1 MERLSLVVT
10 ALAAAGLLAGCGIN
24 NPYQTPAPSPSSTS
38 TATTTSRST
47 TPADAGDP
55 VPERGGTIPAAAT
68 NAQDRVS
75 GTAGSPTARTAVN
88 RYAQLYIN
96 WNAIGLVADQRKLA
110 AISIGAARLQAQQ
123 AAAHAATDK
132 TLTADHVSNT
142 GQVVSAH
149 PGAGPAAGDWV
160 IVTSE
165 KTLGTGDYAGLPPAV
180 HVTYAQVTKTH
191 QGWVISQWA
200 PQN

>member
-1 MERLSLVVT
+1 MERLSLAAT
-10 ALAAAGLLAGCGIN
+10 ALAAAGLMAGCGIS

-38 TATTTSRST
+38 TASTTSAGT
-47 TPADAGDP
+47 TPADTGDP
-55 VPERGGTIPAAAT
+55 APERGGTIPAAAT
-68 NAQDRVS
+68 NAQNRVS
-75 GTAGSPTARTAVN
+75 GTAGSPTARAAVN

-96 WNAIGLVADQRKLA
+96 WNARALVADQQKLA

-123 AAAHAATDK
+123 AAAHAASDK

-142 GQVVSAH
+142 GQVVSAQR
-149 PGAGPAAGDWV
+149 GAGPAAGRWV

-165 KTLGTGDYAGLPPAV
+165 KTLGTDDYAGLPPAV
-180 HVTYAQVTKTH
+180 HVTYATVTHTH

>member
-1 MERLSLVVT
+1 M
-10 ALAAAGLLAGCGIN
+10 
-24 NPYQTPAPSPSSTS
+24 
-38 TATTTSRST
+38 
-47 TPADAGDP
+47 D
-55 VPERGGTIPAAAT
+55 
-68 NAQDRVS
+68 
-75 GTAGSPTARTAVN
+75 

-96 WNAIGLVADQRKLA
+96 WNAAGLVADQRTLA

-123 AAAHAATDK
+123 AAAHASTDT

-142 GQVVSAH
+142 GQVVSAQ
-149 PGAGPAAGDWV
+149 PGAGPAAGKWV

-165 KTLGTGDYAGLPPAV
+165 KTLGKGDYAGLPAAV
-180 HVTYAQVTKTH
+180 HVTYAKVTRTD

>member
-1 MERLSLVVT
+1 MERVGLAAT
-10 ALAAAGLLAGCGIN
+10 ALAAAGLLAGCGIS
-24 NPYQTPAPSPSSTS
+24 NPYQPSAPSLSATSTSST
-38 TATTTSRST
+38 TSAST

-55 VPERGGTIPAAAT
+55 APERDGTAPAAAPI
-68 NAQDRVS
+68 AQHQV
-75 GTAGSPTARTAVN
+75 GTSAGSPTARAAVT

-96 WNAIGLVADQRKLA
+96 WNASDLIADQHNLA
-110 AISIGAARLQAQQ
+110 AVSIGAARLQAQQ
-123 AAAHAATDK
+123 AAAHATTDT
-132 TLTADHVSNT
+132 TLTADHVTNT
-142 GQVVSAH
+142 GQVVSAQ
-149 PGAGPAAGDWV
+149 PGAGPAAGKWV

-180 HVTYAQVTKTH
+180 HVTYAKVTHTN